1 MQLNKICQS
10 LEFNLMILRRA
21 DEIAASGTISSGT
34 PACPILPL
42 FLEQILVLLLV
53 IENVEFCWWTAAAMI
68 VFGNFSK
75 NTSVREALCKCKGI
89 RSLQVHRYW
98 CEVWEGECI

>member
-1 MQLNKICQS
+1 
-10 LEFNLMILRRA
+10 MILRRA
-21 DEIAASGTISSGT
+21 DEISASATTAS
-34 PACPILPL
+34 ACPILSL

-53 IENVEFCWWTAAAMI
+53 VENIEFCWGTAAAAMI
-68 VFGNFSK
+68 VFWNFSK
-75 NTSVREALCKCKGI
+75 NMSVALYKCKGI